1 MVTGVEGMNET
12 NNGGCEWKRIMDE
25 SGMITEYVLHYV
37 GRIYER
43 ITPSYDDQA
52 TMIDYRRKRV
62 DIHRPM
68 PEIVQVA
75 FPFRSD

>member
-12 NNGGCEWKRIMDE
+12 TNRGCEWKRIMDE
-25 SGMITEYVLHYV
+25 SGSITAYTLYYVQ
-37 GRIYER
+37 RFYER

-52 TMIDYRRKRV
+52 TTIDYRRKRV

-68 PEIVQVA
+68 PEIIQVA